1 MEERLYLY
9 PSLIRI
15 WHFIN
20 AILILVLIFS
30 GVSMQYSDPLNPILR
45 FDIAVSLHNFSGIL
59 LTLSYFIFIIGNI
72 NSGNYRH
79 YKIKLK
85 GFGDRLK
92 KQFRYYTYGM
102 FKNMPPPFPV
112 TKKSKFNPI
121 QQITYFLVMFVL
133 VPLLFISGLLL
144 LYSGTFIR
152 ELFGNRVLFYTDILH
167 IVIGFFVSIFLIIHI
182 YFCTIG
188 SSPSANFK
196 SMITGYHEGH

>member
-9 PSLIRI
+9 PSLIRF

-20 AILILVLIFS
+20 AVLILALIVS
-30 GVSMQYSDPLNPILR
+30 GVSMQYSDPLRPILR

-59 LTLSYFIFIIGNI
+59 LTLNYFIFIIGNI

-92 KQFRYYTYGM
+92 KQFIYYTFGM

-121 QQITYFLVMFVL
+121 QQITYFSVMFVL
-133 VPLLFISGLLL
+133 VPILFISGLLL

-167 IVIGFFVSIFLIIHI
+167 IVVGFFVSIFLIIHI

-188 SSPSANFK
+188 SSPLKNFK

>member
-9 PSLIRI
+9 PSLVRF

-20 AILILVLIFS
+20 AVLILVLIFS
-30 GVSMQYSDPLNPILR
+30 GISMQYSDPLRPILR

-59 LTLSYFIFIIGNI
+59 LTLNYFIFIIGNI

-92 KQFRYYTYGM
+92 KQFTYYTYGM
-102 FKNMPPPFPV
+102 FRNMPPPFPV

-121 QQITYFLVMFVL
+121 KQITYFLVMFV
-133 VPLLFISGLLL
+133 F
-144 LYSGTFIR
+144 
-152 ELFGNRVLFYTDILH
+152 
-167 IVIGFFVSIFLIIHI
+167 
-182 YFCTIG
+182 
-188 SSPSANFK
+188 
-196 SMITGYHEGH
+196 